1 MTNESAA
8 HEHEHDHGGVPGCG
22 PGSAH
27 AEAVA
32 RDEAARGAAG
42 AGAGTGGGHGH
53 SHGSGANRS
62 RLTIAI
68 AIVAT
73 VLVVEAVGAFFTGS
87 LSLFADAGHMLS
99 DLIGL
104 IIALVATIV
113 AARPANDRHS
123 YGYQR
128 AEVFGALANSLIL
141 IVVAVFVTF
150 EAVTRLISSE
160 PGEVRG
166 GLMLIVA
173 CIGLV
178 ANFASL
184 MILRG
189 GAKSSINMRGA
200 YLEVLGDLL
209 GSIAVILAAIVILTT
224 GFEKADAIA
233 SLLIAAMIVP
243 RAISLLRDVVSVLSQ
258 STPSAM
264 DVQAI
269 RTHILEEPGVVDVHD
284 VHVWAITSGQYVFSA
299 HVVVAREVFERG
311 ETGPLLDSLGA
322 CLTAH
327 FDVEHSTFQLE
338 PAEHARH
345 EDQQHH

>member
-1 MTNESAA
+1 MTNESRG
-8 HEHEHDHGGVPGCG
+8 HDHGDATGCG

-32 RDEAARGAAG
+32 RDEATRER
-42 AGAGTGGGHGH
+42 TGSASGGHAH
-53 SHGSGANRS
+53 SHGSGANRT

-73 VLVVEAVGAFFTGS
+73 VLVIEAVGAFFTGS

-104 IIALVATIV
+104 IIALIATIV

-141 IVVAVFVTF
+141 IVVAAFVTF
-150 EAVTRLISSE
+150 EAVSRLISSE

-166 GLMLIVA
+166 GLMLAVA

-178 ANFASL
+178 ANFVSL

-189 GAKSSINMRGA
+189 GATSSINMRGA

-209 GSIAVILAAIVILTT
+209 GSIAVILAAVVILTT

-243 RAISLLRDVVSVLSQ
+243 RAVSLLRDVVSVLSQ

-311 ETGPLLDSLGA
+311 ETGPLLDSLGS
-322 CLTAH
+322 CLTKH

-345 EDQQHH
+345 EDQQHL

>member
-1 MTNESAA
+1 MTNSTVPEGSTSA
-8 HEHEHDHGGVPGCG
+8 GCG
-22 PGSAH
+22 GSLSH
-27 AEAVA
+27 GSPEERAEQASTS
-32 RDEAARGAAG
+32 R
-42 AGAGTGGGHGH
+42 GH
-53 SHGSGANRS
+53 SGHDHGSGANRT
-62 RLTIAI
+62 RLTAAI

-73 VLVVEAVGAFFTGS
+73 VLVVEVVGAVLSGS

-104 IIALVATIV
+104 IVALIATIV
-113 AARPANDRHS
+113 AARPANDRHT

-128 AEVFGALANSLIL
+128 SEVFGALINSLIL
-141 IVVAVFVTF
+141 IGVAVFVTI
-150 EAVTRLISSE
+150 EGVGRLLSTES
-160 PGEVRG
+160 GEVQG
-166 GLMLIVA
+166 GLMLVVA
-173 CIGLV
+173 AIGLV

-189 GAKSSINMRGA
+189 GAKTSINMRGA

-209 GSIAVILAAIVILTT
+209 GSVAVILAALVILLT

-243 RAISLLRDVVSVLSQ
+243 RAISLLRDVVAVLNQ

-264 DVQAI
+264 DVQGI
-269 RTHILEEPGVVDVHD
+269 RDHILEEPGVVAVHD

-299 HVVVAREVFERG
+299 HVVVEPIVFQQNA
-311 ETGPLLDSLGA
+311 TGPLLDALGR
-322 CLTAH
+322 CLTVH

-345 EDQQHH
+345 EENHHA